1 MLKKNATD
9 ALNDVISLLE
19 IKRSDEFI
27 LLKEQ
32 FHITYESLK
41 PINLIKSTFHEVAE
55 SSELKSNVVNNVI
68 GFATGYFTKKVLVGA
83 SRNPVKNLFGTLF
96 QFAVT
101 NVISKN
107 SDGIK
112 SLAQN
117 MLHCI
122 LKYRKDA
129 KQHYHN
135 NGN

>member
-1 MLKKNATD
+1 MKKKNETD
-9 ALNDVISLLE
+9 ALNDAISLLE
-19 IKRSDEFI
+19 IKRADEFL

-55 SSELKSNVVNNVI
+55 SSEIKNNIVSNVI
-68 GFATGYFTKKVLVGA
+68 GFTTGYLSKKVLVGV
-83 SRNPVKNLFGTLF
+83 SRNPVKNLFGTLL
-96 QFAVT
+96 QFAIT
-101 NVISKN
+101 NMVSKH

-112 SLAQN
+112 SLGEN
-117 MLHCI
+117 VLHRI